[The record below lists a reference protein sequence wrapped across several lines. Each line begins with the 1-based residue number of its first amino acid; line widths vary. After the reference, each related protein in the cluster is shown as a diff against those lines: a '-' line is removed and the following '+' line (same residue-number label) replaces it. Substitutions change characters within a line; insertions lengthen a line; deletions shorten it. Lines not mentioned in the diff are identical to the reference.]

1 MLSVDPR
8 IDFVI
13 KLQIF
18 SHNKFEIFYC
28 QLDKGFVLSLLHSVG
43 CSDKVGEII
52 SMRTNT
58 KIIIE
63 TTNPPIQLLSH
74 DTNTDLENADIQVE
88 KTDMRKKN
96 I

>member
-1 MLSVDPR
+1 M
-8 IDFVI
+8 
-13 KLQIF
+13 
-18 SHNKFEIFYC
+18 
-28 QLDKGFVLSLLHSVG
+28 G